1 MCMKDKLM
9 IIVLVVLISIVIYK
23 LFTETTYY
31 NDMKNMTKKM
41 LKKNDEFETFRDM
54 ILDLTNT
61 RINQVAEQ
69 SYVEA
74 FRSNNAVND
83 LSQTGFLSK
92 SEQNT
97 LYLFY
102 KPTCPYTVKFMP
114 TWYKIIYDLPD
125 NLNSKEIDC
134 SQDRTTPSQYNVTGV
149 PTVVLE
155 MGDKY
160 FTYVGDRSY
169 NDINRFLKEHGMNLV
184 KRSTDYF
191 DDLSGYEE
199 TPEPTNMITPHCPLV
214 TFDKEIDIKGDS
226 YRYQIFSENG
236 QYGYAEGGHHEDK
249 IMSPFT
255 AAYSVV
261 DSYLSSLPDL
271 NNPSKTTLNHV
282 NECAT
287 AYADDISCFG
297 LCDQDQLN
305 KIANYQKDINTGL
318 STPRI
323 KGVDYSKN
331 VKIVNA
337 IKKACN
343 L

>member
-1 MCMKDKLM
+1 M

-23 LFTETTYY
+23 FFTETTYY
-31 NDMKNMTKKM
+31 NDIHKYVKNMM
-41 LKKNDEFETFRDM
+41 KKNYEFEKFRDM
-54 ILDLTNT
+54 VVELTNT

-74 FRSNNAVND
+74 FRSDNSVND

-92 SEQNT
+92 NEKIT

-102 KPTCPYTVKFMP
+102 KPTCPHSVKFMP
-114 TWYKIIYDLPD
+114 TWYKVINDLP
-125 NLNSKEIDC
+125 NNVYSKEIDC
-134 SQDRTTPSQYNVTGV
+134 SQDRSTPAQYNVNGV

-160 FTYVGDRSY
+160 YTYVGDRTY
-169 NDINRFLKEHGMNLV
+169 NDINRFLKEHSINLV

-191 DDLSGYEE
+191 ENLSGYEE
-199 TPEPTNMITPHCPLV
+199 TPEPTNMITANCPLV
-214 TFDKEIDIKGDS
+214 TFDKQIDIKGDS
-226 YRYQIFSENG
+226 YRYQIFNENG
-236 QYGYAEGGHHEDK
+236 QYGYAEGGYNHDK
-249 IMSPFT
+249 IMTPYT

-271 NNPSKTTLNHV
+271 NNPSKTTLNNV
-282 NECAT
+282 NECAS

-297 LCDQDQLN
+297 LCDLDQLN
-305 KIANYQKDINTGL
+305 KIANYQTDINGG
-318 STPRI
+318 SSIPRI
-323 KGVDYSKN
+323 KGTDYSKN
-331 VKIVNA
+331 KKIISA